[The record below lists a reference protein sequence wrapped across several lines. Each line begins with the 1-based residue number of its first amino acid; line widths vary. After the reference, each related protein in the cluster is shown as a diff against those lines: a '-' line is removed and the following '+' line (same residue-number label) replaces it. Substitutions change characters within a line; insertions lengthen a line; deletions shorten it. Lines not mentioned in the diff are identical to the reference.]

1 MLVFIEVD
9 GVAGQDIMLV
19 FIEVDGVVVTFLERI

>member
-9 GVAGQDIMLV
+9 DVAGQDIMLV